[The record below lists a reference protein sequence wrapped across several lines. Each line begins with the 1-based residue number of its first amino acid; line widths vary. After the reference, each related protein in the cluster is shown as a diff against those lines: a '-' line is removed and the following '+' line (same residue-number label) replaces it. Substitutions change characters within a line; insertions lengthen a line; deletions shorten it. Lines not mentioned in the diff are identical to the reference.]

1 MHFQVKKEKII
12 IAGCGPGSPDYLT
25 PAVLRVVAGAAVL
38 VGAKRLLAL
47 FPASEAEQIP
57 VGADIDGI
65 LKIIE
70 NRWQRQQVVVLVTGD
85 PGISS
90 LAQPVLKRFGR
101 EACFLIPGISSVQA
115 AFARLG
121 LDWTDAK
128 IIDAHG
134 KNPEFNPD
142 DLGREKKI
150 AILGGRQE
158 ASAWVQSCCRRWGD
172 DYRLFCCE
180 NLFLPGERISE
191 VTPEDLDG
199 SVLSSLTVF
208 LLIRRDCF

>member
-1 MHFQVKKEKII
+1 MKII
-12 IAGCGPGSPDYLT
+12 ICGCGPGSPDYLAQ
-25 PAVLRVVAGAAVL
+25 AVHREVAGAAVL
-38 VGAKRLLAL
+38 IGAQRLLDL
-47 FPASEAEQIP
+47 FPASGAEKIP

-65 LKIIE
+65 LRIIE
-70 NRWQRQQVVVLVTGD
+70 NCWRQQRVVVLVTGD

-90 LAQPVLKRFGR
+90 LAQPVLNRFGR
-101 EACFLIPGISSVQA
+101 DACFLIPGISSVQV

-134 KNPEFNPD
+134 KNPEYDPD
-142 DLGREKKI
+142 DLGKEKKL

-172 DYRLFCCE
+172 DYQLFCCE
-180 NLFLPGERISE
+180 NLTLPGERISE
-191 VTPEDLDG
+191 VTPEDLD
-199 SVLSSLTVF
+199 SSALSSLTVF
-208 LLIRRDCF
+208 LLIRRDCL

>member
-1 MHFQVKKEKII
+1 VKII
-12 IAGCGPGSPDYLT
+12 ICGCGPGAPDYLT
-25 PAVLRVVAGAAVL
+25 PAVLKEAAGAAVL
-38 VGAKRLLAL
+38 VGAQRLLDL
-47 FPASEAEQIP
+47 FPLSGAEKIP
-57 VGADIDGI
+57 VGADIECI

-70 NRWQRQQVVVLVTGD
+70 SCRQRQQVVVLVTGD

-101 EACFLIPGISSVQA
+101 EACFVIPGISSVQV

-121 LDWTDAK
+121 LDWTDAR

-134 KNPEFNPD
+134 KNPECDPG
-142 DLGREKKI
+142 DLKSKKTL

-180 NLFLPGERISE
+180 NLSLPEERIRE
-191 VTPEDLDG
+191 VTPEELDDIG
-199 SVLSSLTVF
+199 MSSLTVF
-208 LLIRRDCF
+208 LLVRRDCL

>member
-1 MHFQVKKEKII
+1 MKIRI
-12 IAGCGPGSPDYLT
+12 CGCGPGSPDYLT
-25 PAVLRVVAGAAVL
+25 PMVLREVAGAEVL
-38 VGAKRLLAL
+38 VGAKRILDL
-47 FPASEAEQIP
+47 FPASVADKIA

-65 LKIIE
+65 LRIIE
-70 NRWQRQQVVVLVTGD
+70 SCWQRQQVVVLVTGD

-101 EACFLIPGISSVQA
+101 EACFLIPGISSVQV

-134 KNPEFNPD
+134 KNPEYDPD
-142 DLGREKKI
+142 ELGKEKKL

-158 ASAWVQSCCRRWGD
+158 ATAWVKSRCRRWGG

-180 NLFLPGERISE
+180 NLSLPGERISE
-191 VTPEDLDG
+191 VTPEDLDD
-199 SVLSSLTVF
+199 SELSSLTVF
-208 LLIRRDCF
+208 LLIRRDCL

>member
-1 MHFQVKKEKII
+1 MKII
-12 IAGCGPGSPDYLT
+12 ICGCGPGSPDYLT
-25 PAVLRVVAGAAVL
+25 PAVHRAVAGAAVL
-38 VGAKRLLAL
+38 VGAKRLLDL
-47 FPASEAEQIP
+47 FPASGAEKIP
-57 VGADIDGI
+57 VGADIEGI

-70 NRWQRQQVVVLVTGD
+70 SCGRQQVVVLVTGD

-101 EACFLIPGISSVQA
+101 EACFLIPGVSSLQV

-134 KNPEFNPD
+134 KNPEYDPD
-142 DLGREKKI
+142 DLGKEKKL

-158 ASAWVQSCCRRWGD
+158 ASAWVQACCRRWGD

-180 NLFLPGERISE
+180 NLSLPEERISE
-191 VTPEDLDG
+191 VMPEDLDDM
-199 SVLSSLTVF
+199 VLSSLTVF
-208 LLIRRDCF
+208 LLIRRDCL

>member
-1 MHFQVKKEKII
+1 VKII
-12 IAGCGPGSPDYLT
+12 VCGCGPGSPDYLT
-25 PAVLRVVAGAAVL
+25 LAVHREVAGAAVL
-38 VGAKRLLAL
+38 VGAQRLLDL
-47 FPASEAEQIP
+47 FPLTDAEKIP
-57 VGADIDGI
+57 VGADIEGI
-65 LKIIE
+65 LIIIE

-90 LAQPVLKRFGR
+90 LAQPVIKRFGR
-101 EACFLIPGISSVQA
+101 DACFLIPGISSVQV

-134 KNPEFNPD
+134 KNPEYDLD
-142 DLGREKKI
+142 DSGKVKKL

-180 NLFLPGERISE
+180 NLSLPGERISE
-191 VTPEDLDG
+191 VTPEDLDD
-199 SVLSSLTVF
+199 SALSSLTVF
-208 LLIRRDCF
+208 LLIRRDCL

>member
-1 MHFQVKKEKII
+1 MKII
-12 IAGCGPGSPDYLT
+12 ICGCGPGSPDYLT
-25 PAVLRVVAGAAVL
+25 PAVLREVAGAAVL
-38 VGAKRLLAL
+38 VGAQRLLDL
-47 FPASEAEQIP
+47 FPASGAEKIA
-57 VGADIDGI
+57 VGADIGGI

-70 NRWQRQQVVVLVTGD
+70 SCWRRQQVVVLVTGD

-101 EACFLIPGISSVQA
+101 EACFLIPGISSVQV

-134 KNPEFNPD
+134 KNPEYGPD
-142 DLGREKKI
+142 DLGKEKKL

-180 NLFLPGERISE
+180 NLSLREERIRE
-191 VTPEDLDG
+191 VTPEDLDDM
-199 SVLSSLTVF
+199 VLSSLTVF
-208 LLIRRDCF
+208 LLIRRDCL

>member
-1 MHFQVKKEKII
+1 VKII
-12 IAGCGPGSPDYLT
+12 ICGCGPGSPDYLT
-25 PAVLRVVAGAAVL
+25 PAVHRAVAGGEVL
-38 VGAKRLLAL
+38 VGAKRLLDL
-47 FPASEAEQIP
+47 FPASMADKIA
-57 VGADIDGI
+57 VGADIEGI

-70 NRWQRQQVVVLVTGD
+70 SRWWGQQVVVLVTGD

-101 EACFLIPGISSVQA
+101 EACFLIPGISSVQV

-121 LDWTDAK
+121 LDWLDAK
-128 IIDAHG
+128 IVDAHG
-134 KNPEFNPD
+134 KNPEYDLD
-142 DLGREKKI
+142 DLGKEKKI

-180 NLFLPGERISE
+180 NLSLHGERISE
-191 VTPEDLDG
+191 VTPEDLDD

-208 LLIRRDCF
+208 LLIHRDGL

>member
-1 MHFQVKKEKII
+1 VKVII
-12 IAGCGPGSPDYLT
+12 CGCGPGSPDYLT
-25 PAVLRVVAGAAVL
+25 VAVHREVAGAAVL
-38 VGAKRLLAL
+38 VGAQRLLDL
-47 FPASEAEQIP
+47 FPASGAEKIP
-57 VGADIDGI
+57 VGADIEWI

-70 NRWQRQQVVVLVTGD
+70 SRWRQQQVVVLVTGD

-115 AFARLG
+115 AFAHLG
-121 LDWTDAK
+121 LDWTDAR

-134 KNPEFNPD
+134 KNPEYDPD
-142 DLGREKKI
+142 DLGKEKKL

-180 NLFLPGERISE
+180 NLSLHGERISE
-191 VTPEDLDG
+191 VTPEDLDD
-199 SVLSSLTVF
+199 SALSSLTVF
-208 LLIRRDCF
+208 LLIRRDSL

>member
-1 MHFQVKKEKII
+1 MKII
-12 IAGCGPGSPDYLT
+12 VCGCGPGSHDYLT
-25 PAVLRVVAGAAVL
+25 PAVFHAVAGAAVL
-38 VGAKRLLAL
+38 VGAQRLLDL
-47 FPASEAEQIP
+47 FPASGAERIP
-57 VGADIDGI
+57 VGADIEGI
-65 LKIIE
+65 LRIIE

-90 LAQPVLKRFGR
+90 LAQPVIKRFGR
-101 EACFLIPGISSVQA
+101 EACFLIPGISSVQV

-121 LDWTDAK
+121 LDWTNAK

-134 KNPEFNPD
+134 KNPEYDPD
-142 DLGREKKI
+142 DLGKEKKL

-180 NLFLPGERISE
+180 NLSLPGERISE
-191 VTPEDLDG
+191 VTPEELDD
-199 SVLSSLTVF
+199 SALSSLTLF
-208 LLIRRDCF
+208 LLIRRDCL

>member
-1 MHFQVKKEKII
+1 
-12 IAGCGPGSPDYLT
+12 
-25 PAVLRVVAGAAVL
+25 VAGAEVL
-38 VGAKRLLAL
+38 VGAQRLLDL
-47 FPASEAEQIP
+47 FPATNADKIA

-65 LKIIE
+65 LSIIE
-70 NRWQRQQVVVLVTGD
+70 SSWQRQQVVVLVTGD

-90 LAQPVLKRFGR
+90 LAQPVIKRFGR
-101 EACFLIPGISSVQA
+101 EACSLIPGISSVQI

-121 LDWTDAK
+121 LDWIDAK

-134 KNPEFNPD
+134 KNPEYDPD
-142 DLGREKKI
+142 DLGKEKKL

-180 NLFLPGERISE
+180 NLSLPEERISE
-191 VTPEDLDG
+191 VRQEDLDG
-199 SVLSSLTVF
+199 AAFSSLTVF
-208 LLIRRDCF
+208 LLIRRDFL

>member
-1 MHFQVKKEKII
+1 MKII
-12 IAGCGPGSPDYLT
+12 VCGCGPGSPDYLT
-25 PAVLRVVAGAAVL
+25 SAVHQEVAGAAVL
-38 VGAKRLLAL
+38 VGAKRLLDL
-47 FPASEAEQIP
+47 FPVSEAEKIP
-57 VGADIDGI
+57 VGADIEGI

-70 NRWQRQQVVVLVTGD
+70 SCGRQQQVVVLVTGD

-90 LAQPVLKRFGR
+90 LAQPVIKRFGR
-101 EACFLIPGISSVQA
+101 DACFLIPGISSVQV

-134 KNPEFNPD
+134 KNPEYTPD
-142 DLGREKKI
+142 DLGKEKKL

-158 ASAWVQSCCRRWGD
+158 ASAWVQSCCRCWGD

-180 NLFLPGERISE
+180 NLSLPGERISE
-191 VTPEDLDG
+191 VTPEDLDNPA
-199 SVLSSLTVF
+199 LSSLTVF
-208 LLIRRDCF
+208 LLIRRDCL

>member
-1 MHFQVKKEKII
+1 MKII
-12 IAGCGPGSPDYLT
+12 ICGCGPGSPDYLT
-25 PAVLRVVAGAAVL
+25 LAVHREVAGAAVL
-38 VGAKRLLAL
+38 VGAQRLLDL
-47 FPASEAEQIP
+47 FPASGADEIA
-57 VGADIDGI
+57 VGADIEGI

-70 NRWQRQQVVVLVTGD
+70 SLWRQQQVVVLVTGD

-90 LAQPVLKRFGR
+90 LAKPVIKRFGR
-101 EACFLIPGISSVQA
+101 EACFLIPGISSVQV

-134 KNPEFNPD
+134 KNPEYAPD
-142 DLGREKKI
+142 ELGKEKKL

-172 DYRLFCCE
+172 DHRLFCCE
-180 NLFLPGERISE
+180 NLSLPGERISE

-208 LLIRRDCF
+208 LLIRRDCL

>member
-1 MHFQVKKEKII
+1 VKII
-12 IAGCGPGSPDYLT
+12 VCGCGPGSPDYLT
-25 PAVLRVVAGAAVL
+25 PAVHREVAGAVVL
-38 VGAKRLLAL
+38 VGAQRLLDL
-47 FPASEAEQIP
+47 FPGSGAEKIP
-57 VGADIDGI
+57 VGADIGGI

-70 NRWQRQQVVVLVTGD
+70 SLWRRQQVVVLVTGD

-101 EACFLIPGISSVQA
+101 NACFLIPGISSVQA

-134 KNPEFNPD
+134 KNPEYDPD
-142 DLGREKKI
+142 DLGKEKKL
-150 AILGGRQE
+150 AILGGRKE
-158 ASAWVQSCCRRWGD
+158 ASAWVQACCRCWGD

-180 NLFLPGERISE
+180 NLSLPGERFSE
-191 VTPEDLDG
+191 VTPEDLDDM
-199 SVLSSLTVF
+199 VLSSLTLF
-208 LLIRRDCF
+208 LLIHRDCL

>member
-1 MHFQVKKEKII
+1 MKII
-12 IAGCGPGSPDYLT
+12 ICGCGPGSPDYLT
-25 PAVLRVVAGAAVL
+25 LAVHREVAGAAVL
-38 VGAKRLLAL
+38 VGAQRLLDL
-47 FPASEAEQIP
+47 FPASGAEKIP
-57 VGADIDGI
+57 VGADIEGI
-65 LKIIE
+65 LEIIKS
-70 NRWQRQQVVVLVTGD
+70 RRRKQQVVVLVTGD

-101 EACFLIPGISSVQA
+101 EACFLIPGISSVQV

-134 KNPEFNPD
+134 KNPAYAPEE
-142 DLGREKKI
+142 LEKEKKL

-172 DYRLFCCE
+172 EYRLFCCE
-180 NLFLPGERISE
+180 NLSLPGERISE
-191 VTPEDLDG
+191 VTPEDLDDM
-199 SVLSSLTVF
+199 VLSSLTVF
-208 LLIRRDCF
+208 MLIRRDCL